1 MNAAIK
7 EVDDLTDQ
15 GIDTAVDVIP
25 TLENIPFTLLVEAPE
40 NCRTYRPECIENES
54 VDEQTTYTAKGDV
67 ESLAQSLLE
76 EGQLVNLIV
85 YRIQNEGK
93 EQDYY
98 AVVDGE
104 TRRQAMGLLIEQGK
118 VDSKT
123 TMICSVHSKQNAV
136 RLSWI
141 ANAKRRKLS
150 LCDKFLGYKR
160 LSESGLSIS
169 QIASTEDVPE
179 SEVKKIL
186 RLSDLHPAIFE
197 QLRDGNIDLS
207 VACKYA
213 STTCKERQFSVF
225 TQLKSDGYEGNSYHV
240 GQLLSQQHVK
250 GHSAVARFVGE
261 QAYSAAGGLIERDL
275 FSTDDTSQWMNPEIA
290 YDLANR
296 KLDHKA
302 QVFRTS
308 WSWVVV
314 HLEHEQPEL
323 DVVKRFLPTF
333 DENDVPVEVME
344 PFTALEAEIS
354 SVQSQMSELELRLD
368 EQDED
373 IWDSDDYRELDD
385 RLDELND
392 RHTDMHTTI
401 HNQYGKY
408 TDIERQF
415 SGVVITY
422 SRLGDL
428 EVRCG
433 FLLKGDLA
441 AYRKATQSNTESGS
455 DSEVHCHD
463 HNSIQDDLNK
473 PKTNSSLDRD
483 LSVAKRSIL
492 RAHLTRSANVSVARD
507 LMEYSIC
514 RRALEPYYAAITF
527 LSTSMSSVNDPCP
540 EGSESYILSHTE
552 IETIKQSLPM
562 EWMSNDP
569 TEQECL
575 EAFIALPAKKRDALV
590 AYSVA
595 SSLVLGSEYHMTTA
609 LPESLISRM
618 DINAASMWRPDR
630 SGYFKR
636 LKSDELYDL
645 GLRWYGTDSEFA
657 KQHSKSKKSE
667 RLDAICRVFEDDVSQ
682 LSNVEQ
688 MIRESWLPEQVHI

>member
-15 GIDTAVDVIP
+15 DSDTAIEVIP
-25 TLENIPFTLLVEAPE
+25 TVENIPFSLLVEAPE
-40 NCRTYRPECIENES
+40 NCRTHRAKSIENES
-54 VDEQTTYTAKGDV
+54 VDEQTTYVAKGDV
-67 ESLAQSLLE
+67 DSLAQSLLE
-76 EGQLVNLIV
+76 EGQLINLIV
-85 YRIQNEGK
+85 YPLHIEGK
-93 EQDYY
+93 EHY

-118 VDSKT
+118 VDPT
-123 TMICSVHSKQNAV
+123 TSMLCSIQSKQDAV

-160 LSESGLSIS
+160 LCQSGLSVS
-169 QIASTEDVPE
+169 EIASTEDVPE

-186 RLSDLHPAIFE
+186 RLSELHPAIFE
-197 QLRDGNIDLS
+197 QLRDGKIDLS

-225 TQLKSDGYEGNSYHV
+225 TQLKADGNEGNSYHV
-240 GQLLSQQHVK
+240 RQLLSQQHIK
-250 GHSAVARFVGE
+250 GQSAVARFVGE

-290 YDLANR
+290 YNLAKQ

-302 QVFRTS
+302 KEFESS
-308 WSWVVV
+308 WSWVVA
-314 HLEHEQPEL
+314 HLEHDQPDL
-323 DVVKRFLPTF
+323 DDVKRFLPTF
-333 DENDVPVEVME
+333 DQSEVPIAVLE
-344 PFTALEAEIS
+344 PFTALEAEIRS
-354 SVQSQMSELELRLD
+354 LESQMSELELRLD

-373 IWDSDDYRELDD
+373 IWDSDDYQQMDD

-392 RHTDMHTTI
+392 RHSDMHQTL

-408 TDIERQF
+408 TDIEKQF
-415 SGVVITY
+415 SGVVVTY
-422 SRLGDL
+422 SRLGEL

-433 FLLKGDLA
+433 VLLNKDLA
-441 AYRKATQSNTESGS
+441 AYRKATESDTESGS
-455 DSEVHCHD
+455 DSESQS
-463 HNSIQDDLNK
+463 HNHHSVQGDLDK

-575 EAFIALPAKKRDALV
+575 EAFIALPSKKRDALV

-595 SSLVLGSEYHMTTA
+595 SSLVLGSEYHMTTT
-609 LPESLISRM
+609 LPDSLISRM
-618 DINAASMWRPDR
+618 DVNAASMWRPDR
-630 SGYFKR
+630 AGYFKR

-657 KQHSKSKKSE
+657 KQHAKSKKSE
-667 RLDAICRVFEDDVSQ
+667 RLDALCRVFEDDVSQ